1 MVDVGIQS
9 ESEEFNDTE
18 MNAFGWNTADRKPSF
33 LQVVP
38 EEEHEDDELEMVCFL
53 TALVQLT
60 AKFLFLINGLFSF

>member
-38 EEEHEDDELEMVCFL
+38 EEEHEDDELEMVC
-53 TALVQLT
+53 
-60 AKFLFLINGLFSF
+60 LFFYCTSSADCKIAVFNKWIV

>member
-18 MNAFGWNTADRKPSF
+18 MNAYGWNTADRKPSF

-38 EEEHEDDELEMVCFL
+38 EEEHEDDELEMVC
-53 TALVQLT
+53 
-60 AKFLFLINGLFSF
+60 LFSYWRVKLKNLVRNMRKVK